1 MKNVD
6 EPFENRANVE
16 EEDIIGNRKPASTPP
31 KYSIPFKPTEFNFS
45 ETNRNEYRE
54 FRNSVNDEAIKLAN
68 SNKNFY
74 ELTFKNTGGLVTPII
89 IEWTYEDNSI
99 EIEKIPA
106 EIWRFNEKEV
116 TKVFT
121 KNKVVKNIRLDP
133 NKETADVNVND
144 NSYPRVEIKSDFDR
158 FNN

>member
-1 MKNVD
+1 MQNVD
-6 EPFENRANVE
+6 QQLYSLDQAKLGHLYSLLSLSNTNQYH
-16 EEDIIGNRKPASTPP
+16 P
-31 KYSIPFKPTEFNFS
+31 KQDSFP
-45 ETNRNEYRE
+45 
-54 FRNSVNDEAIKLAN
+54 N

-74 ELTFKNTGGLVTPII
+74 EITFKNIGGLVTPLI
-89 IEWTYEDNSI
+89 IEWTYEDNST

-121 KNKVVKNIRLDP
+121 KDKVVKNIRLDP